1 LKYFFNTNFVEV
13 HQDVVFNPYQA
24 LTGGSHLLPIT
35 DGRDPNQIILGT
47 GYREEEPE
55 KGKERK
61 RTSKWGEEWEKSFQP
76 PIYNNIPRGLT
87 IDDVEYLMRLHRLD
101 EITRNLNLN
110 DLEMGDQD
118 IRSPSPDPVYDKNGV
133 RVNTRIVRAKEKL
146 LREKNDLIEE
156 CARLRKNFVPPA
168 EYKPPKKS
176 KKIFLPEADGPD
188 NQYIGMVLG
197 PKGTTQKTLEGK
209 TGCKISVRGKGS
221 SKQKRMEYD
230 SDEKL
235 HVLIQGDTDEQVER
249 GAEEVEK
256 ILRGDIVE
264 PTEAQKAKNLQLVA
278 VSSALGDEFCNN
290 CGEPGH
296 RSWNCPNKASFIR
309 AAIKCAICG
318 DRSHPTSDCPQKK
331 SQNTGLGIGFEF
343 SEFMASLSG
352 NKKPAQQH
360 LSSETTGFITN
371 NSKPVLALTFG
382 AGGPSA
388 YPQPTNTYSAYQATP
403 MMNNN
408 YTQPTQS
415 QRQQNQGVP
424 NNMYA
429 SQDAGGQ
436 RPIAYSMSAGA
447 GVPNFINPMMM
458 GSYPQ
463 ANNQASNISIT
474 TVNPNMPMGAA
485 PNMQGG
491 QYGMGAFPGYG
502 YNYMNTNAYQ
512 AFQMNNQ
519 MNNQMNPQMPNQMNN
534 QANYQNYMNNNTA
547 NK

>member
-1 LKYFFNTNFVEV
+1 VKKKV

-47 GYREEEPE
+47 GYREEEPQ
-55 KGKERK
+55 KDKERK

-197 PKGTTQKTLEGK
+197 PKGTTQKALEGK

-235 HVLIQGDTDEQVER
+235 HVLIQGDTDEQV
-249 GAEEVEK
+249 K
-256 ILRGDIVE
+256 
-264 PTEAQKAKNLQLVA
+264 
-278 VSSALGDEFCNN
+278 
-290 CGEPGH
+290 
-296 RSWNCPNKASFIR
+296 
-309 AAIKCAICG
+309 
-318 DRSHPTSDCPQKK
+318 SH
-331 SQNTGLGIGFEF
+331 
-343 SEFMASLSG
+343 
-352 NKKPAQQH
+352 
-360 LSSETTGFITN
+360 
-371 NSKPVLALTFG
+371 
-382 AGGPSA
+382 
-388 YPQPTNTYSAYQATP
+388 
-403 MMNNN
+403 
-408 YTQPTQS
+408 TQS
-415 QRQQNQGVP
+415 TRV
-424 NNMYA
+424 
-429 SQDAGGQ
+429 
-436 RPIAYSMSAGA
+436 
-447 GVPNFINPMMM
+447 
-458 GSYPQ
+458 
-463 ANNQASNISIT
+463 ISLT
-474 TVNPNMPMGAA
+474 
-485 PNMQGG
+485 
-491 QYGMGAFPGYG
+491 
-502 YNYMNTNAYQ
+502 
-512 AFQMNNQ
+512 
-519 MNNQMNPQMPNQMNN
+519 
-534 QANYQNYMNNNTA
+534 
-547 NK
+547 